1 MKHKKLEKMD
11 LRDVSLM
18 LRYTVDN
25 LDKEDLKLHVLLGFF
40 HGIFLK
46 IIEKL
51 NFNFDTFTLNL
62 RITDFIKNAPKQ
74 NSEGLNLEIN
84 GISLQDVFSIFRAT
98 VEDSGTEDIQLMY
111 IFGFFHGLL
120 NRIMRKLE
128 IGYQIPMP
136 G

>member
-1 MKHKKLEKMD
+1 
-11 LRDVSLM
+11 M

-74 NSEGLNLEIN
+74 NSEGLNLEII